1 MQVHFSAQQYKQ
13 MSYDTLKD
21 KFIPFMIGLGVTVI
35 ALSAII
41 ARFPTAVVARYVH
54 DAESKVNSIHIS
66 WKAPSISN
74 LNINK
79 ALGITPTQAP
89 LAAKTTGVPT
99 SAPTSQITSIP
110 TPTVVEN
117 GQISAITSE
126 QVTIKGDTYVVQE
139 GEGLSDIA
147 NKAYGDGNMWTVIAE
162 ANNLA
167 SPDLLEV
174 GMKLKIPRKK

>member
-1 MQVHFSAQQYKQ
+1 MHVNFSAQQYKQ

-21 KFIPFMIGLGVTVI
+21 KFIPFVIGLGVTVI

-89 LAAKTTGVPT
+89 LAANTTGVPT
-99 SAPTSQITSIP
+99 SAPTSSIP

-126 QVTIKGDTYVVQE
+126 QVTIKGDSYVVQE

>member
-54 DAESKVNSIHIS
+54 DTESKVNSI
-66 WKAPSISN
+66 SISN